1 MRVPKNL
8 TERELE
14 RKLVQAV
21 RAADGICPKFTG
33 PGFDGM
39 PDRIVLLPEGGIGFV
54 EVKWHGEKLR
64 PLQESRRILLRQLG
78 FQVFVL
84 DNIHQINYILEEIQN
99 G

>member
-1 MRVPKNL
+1 MK
-8 TERELE
+8 EKELE

-21 RAADGICPKFTG
+21 RAMDGICPKFTS
-33 PGFDGM
+33 PGFEGM

-54 EVKWHGEKLR
+54 EVKRRGKKLR

-78 FQVFVL
+78 FQVFIL
-84 DNIHQINYILEEIQN
+84 DNINQINYILEEIQN